1 MNSPGEGSP
10 AEDGPGSAMPEL
22 REGTLT
28 EADLAA
34 YAEDLRT
41 LASQM
46 RCQVRRQGAMPPDQV
61 SLEEAIERA
70 RAGSAVQIQYE
81 YAGARWRDTL
91 MAAPGGH
98 RLIRMKMIQEGS

>member
-1 MNSPGEGSP
+1 MNSPEEASP
-10 AEDGPGSAMPEL
+10 GGAMPEL

-34 YAEDLRT
+34 YAEDLRA
-41 LASQM
+41 LASEL
-46 RCQVRRQGAMPPDQV
+46 RCQVRREGLAPPDQV
-61 SLEEAIERA
+61 SLEEAIERV